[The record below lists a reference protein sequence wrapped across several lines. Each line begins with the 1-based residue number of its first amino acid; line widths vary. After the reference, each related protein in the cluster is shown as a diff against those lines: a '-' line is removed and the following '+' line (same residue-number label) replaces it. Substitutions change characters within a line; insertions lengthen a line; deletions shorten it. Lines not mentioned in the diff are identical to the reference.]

1 MILQAYQ
8 KCSVEN
14 NLFITYYIEKWGITP
29 VKVVNVVKV
38 RFQINRINKI
48 NNILHKVFSLRG
60 EAA

>member
-1 MILQAYQ
+1 MK

-14 NLFITYYIEKWGITP
+14 NLFIIYYIEKWGVTP

-48 NNILHKVFSLRG
+48 NNIPHKVFSLRG
-60 EAA
+60 EAL